1 MASIKHLV
9 DLDLNK
15 NQLLNTVVQ
24 NLAVAPGSPA
34 DGQIYWDTAD
44 DTLYVWSVDG
54 NTWIDLGSDGITN
67 LSYTAGVSNGVVTSD
82 TGTDATIPLAD
93 GTNAGLFSAAEKT
106 KLSGIE
112 ANAKDDQIAS
122 EVVSSASG
130 NLVATNVQSALEEL
144 QGDIDGLESATNT
157 LTKTQTSAVEVD
169 INLENDLTGNG
180 SDITI
185 DAATTSVAGVMSAAD
200 KTKLDGVEAN
210 AKDDQ
215 TAAEVSY
222 DNSTSAL
229 TATNVRD
236 AIDELEQEIDALDAE
251 TNDLSITHNAGDVDI
266 AIENGADITI
276 DAATTSLSGVM
287 SGADKT
293 KLDGIATGAE
303 VNVDTNIT
311 VVEAASTV
319 AINSSTGTNDTIAAA
334 TQSLAGV
341 MTAADKVI
349 LDNLSTNEAAIYNN
363 AGTPAL
369 HADITK
375 AEVQTL
381 LNFEDN
387 ADVTDTANV
396 TAAGAVMDS
405 ELTDEAAVKA
415 LDQGVATTDTPTFA
429 GIITAGNVDGRDV
442 SVDGTK
448 LDGIEAL
455 ADVTDATNVNAAGAV
470 MNSDA
475 TTAAMDFVVD
485 EDDMV
490 SDLATKVPTQQS
502 VKAYV
507 DAEIAD
513 ALASEMTYR
522 GAYDAS
528 ANPDSSAAK
537 GDTFTVTVAGSGVSS
552 YWSTALSVGDMIIA
566 ETANP
571 SSEADWTEINKN
583 IDDIVSASTT
593 AKGIIELATQTEVN
607 TGTDTTRAITP
618 SRLRSHLGITATL
631 STTLTFSDT
640 IGDGSTTS
648 IPVTHSIG
656 NQFVQ
661 ATVYEGTTKVE
672 CEIQL
677 TSSSVTTFVFNVAP
691 TTNQFRVVITG

>member
-24 NLAVAPGSPA
+24 NLAVAPGSPV

-44 DTLYVWSVDG
+44 DTMYVWSVDG
-54 NTWIDLGSDGITN
+54 STWIDLGSSGITN
-67 LSYTAGVSNGVVTSD
+67 LTFVPDVSEGVVTSD
-82 TGTDATIPLAD
+82 TGGNATIPLAD

-106 KLSGIE
+106 KLAGIE
-112 ANAKDDQIAS
+112 TNAKDDQVAS

-130 NLVATNVQSALEEL
+130 NLTSTNVQSALQEL
-144 QGDIDGLESATNT
+144 QGDIDALESATNN
-157 LTKTQTSAVEVD
+157 LTITHNASDVD
-169 INLENDLTGNG
+169 IAIEDG
-180 SDITI
+180 SDIVLN
-185 DAATTSVAGVMSAAD
+185 AATTSLAGAMTGAD
-200 KTKLDGVEAN
+200 KTKLDGIEAN

-222 DNSTSAL
+222 DNSTSSL

-251 TNDLSITHNAGDVDI
+251 TNNLTITHNAGDVDI
-266 AIENGADITI
+266 AIENGTDITI

-287 SGADKT
+287 TAADKT
-293 KLDGIATGAE
+293 KLDGVAAGAQ
-303 VNVDTNIT
+303 VNVGTTIT
-311 VVEAASTV
+311 VVEGATTV
-319 AINSSTGTNDTIAAA
+319 AINSSTGGNDSIAAA
-334 TQSLAGV
+334 TTSLAGV
-341 MTAADKVI
+341 MTAADKTI

-363 AGTPAL
+363 SGTPAL

-375 AEVQTL
+375 TEIQTL

-387 ADVTDTANV
+387 ADVTDTTNV

-405 ELTDEAAVKA
+405 ELTNEAAVKA
-415 LDQGVATTDTPTFA
+415 LNQGVATTNTPTFA
-429 GIITAGNVDGRDV
+429 GIVTAGNVDGRDV

-448 LDGIEAL
+448 LDTIETN

-470 MNSDA
+470 MNTDT
-475 TTAAMDFVVD
+475 TTAAMDFVID
-485 EDDMV
+485 EDSM
-490 SDLATKVPTQQS
+490 SSNLATKVPTQQS

-507 DAEIAD
+507 DAEIAE
-513 ALASEMTYR
+513 AIASEMTYR
-522 GAYDAS
+522 GAYDAT

-583 IDDIVSASTT
+583 IDDIVNASTT
-593 AKGIIELATQTEVN
+593 AKGIIELATQAEVDA
-607 TGTDTTRAITP
+607 GTDTTRAITP
-618 SRLRSHLGITATL
+618 SRLRSTLGITATL

-640 IGDGSTTS
+640 IGNGVLTS

-656 NQFVQ
+656 NQYVQ
-661 ATVYEGTTKVE
+661 ASVYEGTSKVE

-691 TTNQFRVVITG
+691 TTNQYRVVITG

>member
-24 NLAVAPGSPA
+24 NLAVAPSSPS

-44 DTLYVWSVDG
+44 DTMYVWSADG
-54 NTWIDLGSDGITN
+54 SVWIDLGSDGITN
-67 LSYTAGVSNGVVTSD
+67 LGYTAGVSNGVVTSD

-93 GTNAGLFSAAEKT
+93 GTNAGLFSAAQKT
-106 KLSGIE
+106 KLDGIE

-130 NLVATNVQSALEEL
+130 NLVATNVQAALEEL
-144 QGDIDGLESATNT
+144 QGDIDGLESATNDLSIT
-157 LTKTQTSAVEVD
+157 HNASDVD
-169 INLENDLTGNG
+169 IAIEDGA
-180 SDITI
+180 DIVLN
-185 DAATTSVAGVMSAAD
+185 AATTSLAGAMTGAD
-200 KTKLDGVEAN
+200 KTKLDGIEAN

-251 TNDLSITHNAGDVDI
+251 TNNLTITHNAGDVDI
-266 AIENGADITI
+266 AIENGTDITLN
-276 DAATTSLSGVM
+276 AATTTLA
-287 SGADKT
+287 GAMTATDKT

-311 VVEAASTV
+311 VVEGASTV
-319 AINSSTGTNDTIAAA
+319 AINSSTGSNDSIQAA

-341 MTAADKVI
+341 MTAADKTI
-349 LDNLSTNEAAIYNN
+349 LDNLNSDQAAIYNN

-375 AEVQTL
+375 AEIQTL
-381 LNFEDN
+381 LSFEDN

-405 ELTDEAAVKA
+405 ELTDEAAVKD
-415 LDQGVATTDTPTFA
+415 LNQGVATTDTPTFA

-442 SVDGTK
+442 SADGTK
-448 LDGIEAL
+448 LDTIETN
-455 ADVTDATNVNAAGAV
+455 ADVTDTTNVDAAGAV
-470 MNSDA
+470 MNTDT
-475 TTAAMDFVVD
+475 TTAAMDFVID
-485 EDDMV
+485 EDDMT

-513 ALASEMTYR
+513 ALSSEMTYR
-522 GAYDAS
+522 GAYDAT

-583 IDDIVSASTT
+583 IDDIVNASTT

-640 IGDGSTTS
+640 IGNGVLTS

-656 NQFVQ
+656 NQYVQ
-661 ATVYEGTTKVE
+661 ASVYEGTDKVE
-672 CEIQL
+672 CEIEL
-677 TSSSVTTFVFNVAP
+677 TSSSVTTFKFNVAP
-691 TTNQFRVVITG
+691 TTDQFRVVITG

>member
-15 NQLLNTVVQ
+15 NQLLNAVVQ
-24 NLAVAPGSPA
+24 NLAVAPGSPVG
-34 DGQIYWDTAD
+34 GQIYWDTAD
-44 DTLYVWSVDG
+44 DTLYVYDSTASVWVDLMEDG
-54 NTWIDLGSDGITN
+54 VVNLG
-67 LSYTAGVSNGVVTSD
+67 YTAGVSNGVITNDS
-82 TGTDATIPLAD
+82 GTDSTIPLA
-93 GTNAGLFSAAEKT
+93 GVINAGLFSASEKA
-106 KLSGIE
+106 KLSLIE

-144 QGDIDGLESATNT
+144 QGDIDGLESATNDLSIT
-157 LTKTQTSAVEVD
+157 HNASNVD
-169 INLENDLTGNG
+169 IAIEDGA
-180 SDITI
+180 DIVLN
-185 DAATTSVAGVMSAAD
+185 AATTSLAGAMTGAD
-200 KTKLDGVEAN
+200 KTKLDGIEAN

-251 TNDLSITHNAGDVDI
+251 TNNLSVTHNVSTVDVG
-266 AIENGADITI
+266 IENGTDITLN
-276 DAATTSLSGVM
+276 AATITAAGVM
-287 SGADKT
+287 TKAQAI
-293 KLDGIATGAE
+293 KLDGIDEGAATNVTTNLSTDQTGASQVIVE
-303 VNVDTNIT
+303 SSDGTDATIT
-311 VVEAASTV
+311 
-319 AINSSTGTNDTIAAA
+319 AA
-334 TQSLAGV
+334 TASVAGV

-349 LDNLSTNEAAIYNN
+349 LDNLNTEQAAIYNN

-387 ADVTDTANV
+387 ADVTDTLNV

-415 LDQGVATTDTPTFA
+415 LNQGVATTDTPTFA
-429 GIITAGNVDGRDV
+429 GIVTAGNVDGRDV

-448 LDGIEAL
+448 LDTIETN
-455 ADVTDATNVNAAGAV
+455 ADVTDAVNVNAAGAV
-470 MNSDA
+470 MNTDT

-513 ALASEMTYR
+513 AIASEMTYR

-618 SRLRSHLGITATL
+618 SRLRSTLGITATL
-631 STTLTFSDT
+631 TTTLTFSDT
-640 IGDGSTTS
+640 IGNGVLTS

-656 NQFVQ
+656 NQYVQ
-661 ATVYEGTTKVE
+661 ASVYEGTSKVE

-691 TTNQFRVVITG
+691 TTNQYRVVITG

>member
-24 NLAVAPGSPA
+24 NLAVAPSSPA

-44 DTLYVWSVDG
+44 DTMYVWSVDG
-54 NTWIDLGSDGITN
+54 NAWIDLGSSGITN
-67 LSYTAGVSNGVVTSD
+67 LAYTAGVSNGVVTSD

-93 GTNAGLFSAAEKT
+93 GTNAGLFSAAQKT
-106 KLSGIE
+106 KLDGIE

-130 NLVATNVQSALEEL
+130 NLLATNVQAALEEL
-144 QGDIDGLESATNT
+144 QGDITGLEGATND
-157 LTKTQTSAVEVD
+157 LTITHNASNVD
-169 INLENDLTGNG
+169 INLENDVTGNS
-180 SDITI
+180 SDIVLN
-185 DAATTSVAGVMSAAD
+185 AATTSLAGAMTGAD
-200 KTKLDGVEAN
+200 KTKLDGIEAN

-215 TAAEVSY
+215 TADEVSY
-222 DNSTSAL
+222 DNSGSSL

-251 TNDLSITHNAGDVDI
+251 TNNLTITHNAGDVDI
-266 AIENGADITI
+266 AIENGTDITL
-276 DAATTSLSGVM
+276 DAATTTLA
-287 SGADKT
+287 GAMTSTDKT
-293 KLDGIATGAE
+293 KLDGIAAGAQ
-303 VNVDTNIT
+303 VNVGTNIT
-311 VVEAASTV
+311 VVEGASTV
-319 AINSSTGTNDTIAAA
+319 AINSSTGSNDSIQAA

-341 MTAADKVI
+341 MTAADKTI
-349 LDNLSTNEAAIYNN
+349 LDNLNSDQAAIYNN
-363 AGTPAL
+363 AGTPAF

-387 ADVTDTANV
+387 ADVTDTTNV

-415 LDQGVATTDTPTFA
+415 LNQGVATTDTPTFA

-455 ADVTDATNVNAAGAV
+455 ADVTDATNVDAAGAV
-470 MNSDA
+470 MNTDT
-475 TTAAMDFVVD
+475 TTASMNFVID

-490 SDLATKVPTQQS
+490 SNLATKVPTQQS

-513 ALASEMTYR
+513 AIASEMTYR
-522 GAYDAS
+522 GAYDAT

-537 GDTFTVTVAGSGVSS
+537 GDMFTVTVAGSGVSS

-566 ETANP
+566 EIANP

-583 IDDIVSASTT
+583 IDDIVNASTT

-618 SRLRSHLGITATL
+618 STLRSTLGITATL

-640 IGDGSTTS
+640 IGNGSATS
-648 IPVTHSIG
+648 IAVTHSIG

-661 ATVYEGTTKVE
+661 ASVYEGTSKVE

-677 TSSSVTTFVFNVAP
+677 TSTSVTTFVFNVAP
-691 TTNQFRVVITG
+691 TTNQYRVVITG

>member
-24 NLAVAPGSPA
+24 NLAVAPTSPS
-34 DGQIYWDTAD
+34 DGQIYWDTVD
-44 DTLYVWSVDG
+44 DTMYAWSVDA
-54 NTWIDLGSDGITN
+54 NAWIDLGSSGITN
-67 LSYTAGVSNGVVTSD
+67 LDYTPAVSNGVVTSD
-82 TGTDATIPLAD
+82 TGDNATIPLA
-93 GTNAGLFSAAEKT
+93 GATNAGLFSAAEKS
-106 KLSGIE
+106 KLAGIE

-130 NLVATNVQSALEEL
+130 NLVATNVQAALEEL
-144 QGDIDGLESATNT
+144 QGDIDGLESATND
-157 LTKTQTSAVEVD
+157 LTITHNASDVD
-169 INLENDLTGNG
+169 IAIEDGA
-180 SDITI
+180 DIVLN
-185 DAATTSVAGVMSAAD
+185 AATTSLAGAMTGAD
-200 KTKLDGVEAN
+200 KTKLDGIEAN

-215 TAAEVSY
+215 TAAQVSY
-222 DNSTSAL
+222 DNTTSAL

-251 TNDLSITHNAGDVDI
+251 TNNLTITHNAGDVDI
-266 AIENGADITI
+266 AIENGTDITL
-276 DAATTSLSGVM
+276 DAATSLKAGAM
-287 SGADKT
+287 TAADKT
-293 KLDGIATGAE
+293 KLDGVATGAE
-303 VNVDTNIT
+303 VNVNTNIT
-311 VVEAASTV
+311 VVEGATTV
-319 AINSSTGTNDTIAAA
+319 AINSSTGSDDSIQAA

-341 MTAADKVI
+341 MTAADKTI
-349 LDNLSTNEAAIYNN
+349 LDNLNSDQAAIYND

-415 LDQGVATTDTPTFA
+415 LNQGVATSDTPTFA

-470 MNSDA
+470 MNSD
-475 TTAAMDFVVD
+475 TSTSAMSFVVD
-485 EDDMV
+485 EDAMG
-490 SDLATKVPTQQS
+490 SNSATKVPTQQS

-513 ALASEMTYR
+513 AISSEMTYR

-528 ANPDSSAAK
+528 DDPDSSAAK

-566 ETANP
+566 ETENP

-583 IDDIVSASTT
+583 IADIVNASTT
-593 AKGIIELATQTEVN
+593 AKGIIELATQAEVD
-607 TGTDTTRAITP
+607 TGADTTRAITP
-618 SRLRSHLGITATL
+618 SRLRSTLGITATL
-631 STTLTFSDT
+631 STTLTFSGT
-640 IGDGSTTS
+640 IGNGALTS

-661 ATVYEGTTKVE
+661 ASVYEGTEKVE
-672 CEIQL
+672 CQVVL
-677 TSSSVTTFVFNVAP
+677 TSASVTTFVFNVAP
-691 TTNQFRVVITG
+691 TTNQYRVVITG

>member
-24 NLAVAPGSPA
+24 NLAVAPSSPA

-44 DTLYVWSVDG
+44 DTMYVWSADG
-54 NTWIDLGSDGITN
+54 SVWIDLGSDGITN
-67 LSYTAGVSNGVVTSD
+67 LGYTAGVSNGVVTSD

-93 GTNAGLFSAAEKT
+93 GTNAGLFSAAQKT
-106 KLSGIE
+106 KLDGIE

-130 NLVATNVQSALEEL
+130 NLVATNVQAALEEL
-144 QGDIDGLESATNT
+144 QGDIDGLESATNDLSIT
-157 LTKTQTSAVEVD
+157 HNASDVD
-169 INLENDLTGNG
+169 IAIEDGA
-180 SDITI
+180 DIVLN
-185 DAATTSVAGVMSAAD
+185 AATTSLAGAMTGAD
-200 KTKLDGVEAN
+200 KTKLDGIEAN

-251 TNDLSITHNAGDVDI
+251 TNNLTITHNAGDVDI
-266 AIENGADITI
+266 AIENGTDITL
-276 DAATTSLSGVM
+276 DAATTTLAGAM
-287 SGADKT
+287 TGADKT

-311 VVEAASTV
+311 VVEGASTV
-319 AINSSTGTNDTIAAA
+319 AINSSTGSNDSIQAA

-341 MTAADKVI
+341 MTAADKTI
-349 LDNLSTNEAAIYNN
+349 LDNLNSDQAAIYNN

-415 LDQGVATTDTPTFA
+415 LNQGVATTDTPTFA

-442 SVDGTK
+442 SADGTK
-448 LDGIEAL
+448 LDTIETN
-455 ADVTDATNVNAAGAV
+455 ADVTDATNVDAAGAV
-470 MNSDA
+470 MNTDT
-475 TTAAMDFVVD
+475 TTAAMDFVID

-513 ALASEMTYR
+513 AIASEMTYR
-522 GAYDAS
+522 GAYDAT

-583 IDDIVSASTT
+583 IDDIVNASTT

-640 IGDGSTTS
+640 IGNGVLTS

-661 ATVYEGTTKVE
+661 ASVYEGTSKVE

-677 TSSSVTTFVFNVAP
+677 TSTSVTTFVFNVAP

>member
-15 NQLLNTVVQ
+15 NQLLNAVVQ
-24 NLAVAPGSPA
+24 NLAVAPSSPVA
-34 DGQIYWDTAD
+34 GQVYWSTAD
-44 DTLYVWSVDG
+44 DTLYVYDATNTVWVDLMEDG
-54 NTWIDLGSDGITN
+54 VVNLG
-67 LSYTAGVSNGVVTSD
+67 YTAGVSNGVITNDSGD
-82 TGTDATIPLAD
+82 NATIPLAD

-106 KLSGIE
+106 KLAGIE

-130 NLVATNVQSALEEL
+130 NLTSTDVQSALEEL
-144 QGDIDGLESATNT
+144 QGDIDSLGAASNNLS
-157 LTKTQTSAVEVD
+157 KTQTFASEID
-169 INLENDLTGNG
+169 IDIENGTG
-180 SDITI
+180 ITL
-185 DAATTSVAGVMSAAD
+185 DAATTSVAGVMTAAD
-200 KTKLDGVEAN
+200 KTKLDGIEAN

-222 DNSTSAL
+222 DNTASAL
-229 TATNVRD
+229 TATNVKD

-251 TNDLSITHNAGDVDI
+251 TNDLSVTHNASTVDVG
-266 AIENGADITI
+266 IENGADIT
-276 DAATTSLSGVM
+276 L
-287 SGADKT
+287 
-293 KLDGIATGAE
+293 
-303 VNVDTNIT
+303 N
-311 VVEAASTV
+311 
-319 AINSSTGTNDTIAAA
+319 AA
-334 TQSLAGV
+334 TQTVAGV

-349 LDNLSTNEAAIYNN
+349 LDNLDSEQAAIYNN

-387 ADVTDTANV
+387 ADVTDTTNV

-415 LDQGVATTDTPTFA
+415 LNQGVATTDTPTFA
-429 GIITAGNVDGRDV
+429 GIVTAGNVDGRDV

-455 ADVTDATNVNAAGAV
+455 ADVTDATNVDAAGAV
-470 MNSDA
+470 MNTDT
-475 TTAAMDFVVD
+475 TTAAMDFVID

-513 ALASEMTYR
+513 ALSSEMTYR

-552 YWSTALSVGDMIIA
+552 YWSTPLSVGDMIIA
-566 ETANP
+566 EVANP
-571 SSEADWTEINKN
+571 SSESDWTEINKN
-583 IDDIVSASTT
+583 IDDIVNASTT
-593 AKGIIELATQTEVN
+593 AKGIIELATQAEVN

-640 IGDGSTTS
+640 IGDGSSTS
-648 IPVTHSIG
+648 IAVTHSIG
-656 NQFVQ
+656 NQYVQ
-661 ATVYEGTTKVE
+661 ASVYEGTTKVE
-672 CEIQL
+672 CEIEL
-677 TSSSVTTFVFNVAP
+677 TSSSVTTFKFNVAP

>member
-1 MASIKHLV
+1 ME
-9 DLDLNK
+9 DG
-15 NQLLNTVVQ
+15 VV
-24 NLAVAPGSPA
+24 NLG
-34 DGQIYWDTAD
+34 
-44 DTLYVWSVDG
+44 
-54 NTWIDLGSDGITN
+54 
-67 LSYTAGVSNGVVTSD
+67 YTAGVSNGVITNDS
-82 TGTDATIPLAD
+82 GTDATIPLA
-93 GTNAGLFSAAEKT
+93 GVINAGLFSAAEKA

-144 QGDIDGLESATNT
+144 QGDIDGLESATNDLSIT
-157 LTKTQTSAVEVD
+157 HNASDVD
-169 INLENDLTGNG
+169 IAIEDGA
-180 SDITI
+180 DIVLN
-185 DAATTSVAGVMSAAD
+185 AATTSLAGAMTGAD
-200 KTKLDGVEAN
+200 KTKLDGIEAN

-251 TNDLSITHNAGDVDI
+251 TNNLSVTHNISTVDVG
-266 AIENGADITI
+266 IENGSDITLN
-276 DAATTSLSGVM
+276 AATITTAGVM
-287 SGADKT
+287 TKAQAI
-293 KLDGIATGAE
+293 KLDGIDEGAATNVTTNLTTDQTGASQVIVE
-303 VNVDTNIT
+303 SSDGTDATIT
-311 VVEAASTV
+311 
-319 AINSSTGTNDTIAAA
+319 AA
-334 TQSLAGV
+334 TASVAGV

-349 LDNLSTNEAAIYNN
+349 LDNLNTEQSAIYNN

-415 LDQGVATTDTPTFA
+415 LNQGVATTDTPTFA

-455 ADVTDATNVNAAGAV
+455 ADVTDATNVDAAGAV
-470 MNSDA
+470 MNTDT

-485 EDDMV
+485 EDDMA
-490 SDLATKVPTQQS
+490 SDLDTKVPTQQS

-507 DAEIAD
+507 DAEIAE

-618 SRLRSHLGITATL
+618 SRLRSTLGITATL

-640 IGDGSTTS
+640 IGNGVLTS

>member
-24 NLAVAPGSPA
+24 NLAVAPSSPA

-44 DTLYVWSVDG
+44 DTMYVWSVDG
-54 NTWIDLGSDGITN
+54 SVWIDLGSDGITN
-67 LSYTAGVSNGVVTSD
+67 LAYTAGVSNGVVTSD

-93 GTNAGLFSAAEKT
+93 GTNAGLFSAAQKT
-106 KLSGIE
+106 KLDGIE

-130 NLVATNVQSALEEL
+130 NLTSTNVQAALEEL
-144 QGDIDGLESATNT
+144 QGDIDGLESATNDLSIT
-157 LTKTQTSAVEVD
+157 HNASDVD
-169 INLENDLTGNG
+169 IAIEDGA
-180 SDITI
+180 DIVLN
-185 DAATTSVAGVMSAAD
+185 AATTSLAGAMTGSD
-200 KTKLDGVEAN
+200 KTKLDGIEAN

-251 TNDLSITHNAGDVDI
+251 TNNLTITHNAGDVDI
-266 AIENGADITI
+266 AIENGTDITL
-276 DAATTSLSGVM
+276 DAATTTLA
-287 SGADKT
+287 GAMTSTDKT

-311 VVEAASTV
+311 VVEGASTV
-319 AINSSTGTNDTIAAA
+319 AINSSTGSNDSIQAA

-341 MTAADKVI
+341 MTAADKTI
-349 LDNLSTNEAAIYNN
+349 LDNLNSDQAAIYNN

-387 ADVTDTANV
+387 ADVTDTTNV

-415 LDQGVATTDTPTFA
+415 LNQGVATTDTPTFA

-455 ADVTDATNVNAAGAV
+455 ADVTDATNVDAAGAV
-470 MNSDA
+470 MNTDT
-475 TTAAMDFVVD
+475 TTASMDFVVD

-513 ALASEMTYR
+513 AIASEMTYR
-522 GAYDAS
+522 GAYDAT

-618 SRLRSHLGITATL
+618 SRLRSTLGITATL

-640 IGDGSTTS
+640 IGNGSLTS

-661 ATVYEGTTKVE
+661 ASVYEGTSKVE

-677 TSSSVTTFVFNVAP
+677 TSTSVTTFVFNVAP
-691 TTNQFRVVITG
+691 TTNQYRVVITG

>member
-24 NLAVAPGSPA
+24 NLAVAPSSPA

-44 DTLYVWSVDG
+44 DTMYVWSADG
-54 NTWIDLGSDGITN
+54 SVWIDLGSDGITN
-67 LSYTAGVSNGVVTSD
+67 LGYTAGVSNGVVTSD

-93 GTNAGLFSAAEKT
+93 GTNAGLFSAAQKT
-106 KLSGIE
+106 KLDGIE

-130 NLVATNVQSALEEL
+130 NLVATNVQAALEEL
-144 QGDIDGLESATNT
+144 QGDIDGLESATNDLSIT
-157 LTKTQTSAVEVD
+157 HNASDVD
-169 INLENDLTGNG
+169 IAIEDGA
-180 SDITI
+180 DIVLN
-185 DAATTSVAGVMSAAD
+185 AATTSLAGAMTGAD
-200 KTKLDGVEAN
+200 KTKLDGIEAN

-251 TNDLSITHNAGDVDI
+251 TNNLTITHNAGDVDI
-266 AIENGADITI
+266 AIENGTDITL
-276 DAATTSLSGVM
+276 DAATTTLAGAM
-287 SGADKT
+287 TGADKT

-311 VVEAASTV
+311 VVEGASTV
-319 AINSSTGTNDTIAAA
+319 AINSSTGSNDSIQAA

-341 MTAADKVI
+341 MTAADKTI
-349 LDNLSTNEAAIYNN
+349 LDNLNSDQAAIYNN

-415 LDQGVATTDTPTFA
+415 LNQGVATTDTPTFA

-442 SVDGTK
+442 SADGTK
-448 LDGIEAL
+448 LDTIETN
-455 ADVTDATNVNAAGAV
+455 ADVTDATNVDAAGAV
-470 MNSDA
+470 MNTDT
-475 TTAAMDFVVD
+475 TTAAMDFVID

-513 ALASEMTYR
+513 AIASEMTYR
-522 GAYDAS
+522 GAYDAT

-583 IDDIVSASTT
+583 IDDIVNASTT

-607 TGTDTTRAITP
+607 AGTDTTRAITP

-640 IGDGSTTS
+640 IGNGVLTS

-661 ATVYEGTTKVE
+661 ASVYEGTSKVE

-677 TSSSVTTFVFNVAP
+677 TSTSVTTFVFNVAP

>member
-44 DTLYVWSVDG
+44 DTMYVWSADG
-54 NTWIDLGSDGITN
+54 SVWIDLGSDGITN
-67 LSYTAGVSNGVVTSD
+67 LAYTAGVSNGVVTSD

-93 GTNAGLFSAAEKT
+93 GTNAGLFSAAQKT
-106 KLSGIE
+106 KLDGIE
-112 ANAKDDQIAS
+112 TNAKDDQIAS

-144 QGDIDGLESATNT
+144 QGDIDGLESATND
-157 LTKTQTSAVEVD
+157 LTITHNASDVD
-169 INLENDLTGNG
+169 IAIEDGA
-180 SDITI
+180 DIVLN
-185 DAATTSVAGVMSAAD
+185 AATTSLAGAMTGAD
-200 KTKLDGVEAN
+200 KTKLDGIEAN

-215 TAAEVSY
+215 TAAQVSY
-222 DNSTSAL
+222 DNTTSAL

-251 TNDLSITHNAGDVDI
+251 TNNLTITHNAGDVDI
-266 AIENGADITI
+266 AIENGTDITL
-276 DAATTSLSGVM
+276 DAATTVLAGAM
-287 SGADKT
+287 TAADKT
-293 KLDGIATGAE
+293 KLDGVATGAE

-311 VVEAASTV
+311 VVEGASTV
-319 AINSSTGTNDTIAAA
+319 AINSSTGSNDSIQAA

-341 MTAADKVI
+341 MTAADKTI
-349 LDNLSTNEAAIYNN
+349 LDNLNSDQAAIYNN

-387 ADVTDTANV
+387 ADVTDTTNV

-415 LDQGVATTDTPTFA
+415 LNQGVATTDTPTFA

-455 ADVTDATNVNAAGAV
+455 ADVTDATNVDAAGAV
-470 MNSDA
+470 MNTDT
-475 TTAAMDFVVD
+475 TTAAMSFVVD

-513 ALASEMTYR
+513 AIASEMTYR

-618 SRLRSHLGITATL
+618 SRLRSTLGITATL

-640 IGDGSTTS
+640 IGNGVLTS

-661 ATVYEGTTKVE
+661 ASVYEGTSKVE

-677 TSSSVTTFVFNVAP
+677 TSTSVTTFVFNVAP

>member
-15 NQLLNTVVQ
+15 NQLLNAVVQ

-34 DGQIYWDTAD
+34 GGQIYWDTAD
-44 DTLYVWSVDG
+44 DTLYVYDSTNSVWVDLMEDG
-54 NTWIDLGSDGITN
+54 VVDLG
-67 LSYTAGVSNGVVTSD
+67 YTAGVSNGVVTNDS
-82 TGTDATIPLAD
+82 GANATIPLTD
-93 GTNAGLFSAAEKT
+93 GTNAGLFSAAQKT
-106 KLSGIE
+106 KLDGIE
-112 ANAKDDQIAS
+112 ASAKDDQIAS

-144 QGDIDGLESATNT
+144 QGDIDTLGAETNN
-157 LTKTQTSAVEVD
+157 LSKTQTNGVEID
-169 INLENDLTGNG
+169 IDIENGTG
-180 SDITI
+180 IVL
-185 DAATTSVAGVMSAAD
+185 DAATTSVAGVMTAAD
-200 KTKLDGVEAN
+200 KTKLDGIEAN

-215 TAAEVSY
+215 TAAQVTY

-251 TNDLSITHNAGDVDI
+251 TNDLGITHNVGDVDI
-266 AIENGADITI
+266 TIENGANITLAGATVT
-276 DAATTSLSGVM
+276 AA
-287 SGADKT
+287 GAMTKAQAI
-293 KLDGIATGAE
+293 KLDGIDAGAAT
-303 VNVDTNIT
+303 NVTTNLST
-311 VVEAASTV
+311 DQTSATQVVVE
-319 AINSSTGTNDTIAAA
+319 SSDGTDATITAA
-334 TQSLAGV
+334 TSSVAGV
-341 MTAADKVI
+341 LTAADKVI
-349 LDNLSTNEAAIYNN
+349 LDNLNTEQAAIYNN

-375 AEVQTL
+375 AEIQTL

-387 ADVTDTANV
+387 ADVTDTTNV

-405 ELTDEAAVKA
+405 ELTDETAVKA
-415 LDQGVATTDTPTFA
+415 LNQGVATTDTPTFA
-429 GIITAGNVDGRDV
+429 GIVTAGNVDGRDV

-448 LDGIEAL
+448 LDTIETN
-455 ADVTDATNVNAAGAV
+455 ADVTDAVNVNAAGAV
-470 MNSDA
+470 MNSDT

-513 ALASEMTYR
+513 AIASEMTYR
-522 GAYDAS
+522 GAYDAT

-583 IDDIVSASTT
+583 IDDIVNASTT

-607 TGTDTTRAITP
+607 TGADTTRAITP
-618 SRLRSHLGITATL
+618 SRLRSTLGITSTL

-640 IGDGSTTS
+640 VGNGVLTS

-661 ATVYEGTTKVE
+661 ASVYEGTSKVE

-677 TSSSVTTFVFNVAP
+677 TSTSVTTFVFNVAP
-691 TTNQFRVVITG
+691 TTNQYRVVITG

>member
-24 NLAVAPGSPA
+24 NLAVAPSSPA

-44 DTLYVWSVDG
+44 DTMYVWSVDG

-67 LSYTAGVSNGVVTSD
+67 LAYTAGVSNGVVTSD

-93 GTNAGLFSAAEKT
+93 GTNAGLFSAAEKS
-106 KLSGIE
+106 KLNAIE
-112 ANAKDDQIAS
+112 ASATADQIAS

-130 NLVATNVQSALEEL
+130 NLLSTNVQSALEEL
-144 QGDIDGLESATNT
+144 QGDIDGLESATNN
-157 LTKTQTSAVEVD
+157 LTITHNASDVD
-169 INLENDLTGNG
+169 IAIEDGA
-180 SDITI
+180 DIVLN
-185 DAATTSVAGVMSAAD
+185 AATTSLAGAMTSED
-200 KTKLDGVEAN
+200 KTKLDGV
-210 AKDDQ
+210 
-215 TAAEVSY
+215 AA
-222 DNSTSAL
+222 
-229 TATNVRD
+229 
-236 AIDELEQEIDALDAE
+236 
-251 TNDLSITHNAGDVDI
+251 
-266 AIENGADITI
+266 
-276 DAATTSLSGVM
+276 
-287 SGADKT
+287 
-293 KLDGIATGAE
+293 GAE
-303 VNVDTNIT
+303 VNVDTTIT
-311 VVEAASTV
+311 VVEGATTV
-319 AINSSTGTNDTIAAA
+319 AINSSTGGDDSIQAA

-341 MTAADKVI
+341 MTAADKTI
-349 LDNLSTNEAAIYNN
+349 LDNLNSDQAAIYNN

-369 HADITK
+369 HSDITK

-387 ADVTDTANV
+387 ADVTDTTNV

-415 LDQGVATTDTPTFA
+415 LNQGVATSDTPTFA

-448 LDGIEAL
+448 LDSIEAL
-455 ADVTDATNVNAAGAV
+455 ADVTDATNVDAAGAV
-470 MNSDA
+470 MNTDT

-507 DAEIAD
+507 DAEIAE
-513 ALASEMTYR
+513 AIASEMTYR

-552 YWSTALSVGDMIIA
+552 YWSTELSIGDMIIA

-583 IDDIVSASTT
+583 IADIVSASTT
-593 AKGIIELATQTEVN
+593 AKGIIELATQAEVN

-618 SRLRSHLGITATL
+618 SRLRSTLGITATL

-640 IGDGSTTS
+640 IGNGVLTS
-648 IPVTHSIG
+648 IPVTHAIG
-656 NQFVQ
+656 NRFVQ
-661 ATVYEGTTKVE
+661 ANVYEIADGMGQVE
-672 CEIQL
+672 CEIEL
-677 TSSSVTTFVFNVAP
+677 TSTTITTFKFNVAP
-691 TTNQFRVVITG
+691 ALDALRVVIIG